1 MNCFKILLGSFF
13 FIFYEVRI
21 IRNLIKN
28 CYFVDIYSEDDK
40 SVSSESSEGSDNY
53 LDNVLIRKEGL

>member
-1 MNCFKILLGSFF
+1 MPSRDKKLL
-13 FIFYEVRI
+13 FYF
-21 IRNLIKN
+21 
-28 CYFVDIYSEDDK
+28 CSEDDK